1 MTWLAL
7 DTSGD
12 AAAVALARA
21 GAPVTETRIV
31 GARRHAAAV
40 LPLLDDLLRD
50 VGGPAALAGL
60 VVADG
65 PGSFTGLRVGAAI
78 AKALHAACG
87 TPVEVAS
94 GMAARAL
101 IHAPAAGGRVLVALH
116 ALRGEAYAAVFTV
129 AADAVRAEEPP
140 RPVPLAAL
148 GALAAGCAAAVL
160 DLPAAEAAAVTLAD
174 DCVRIVGPAAGPTAR
189 GLLAL
194 RDRRVGVRRL
204 DDVDGWE
211 PVYGRPVEAQ
221 TRWEEAHGRPL
232 PHPDGASR

>member
-1 MTWLAL
+1 MWLAL

-21 GAPVTETRIV
+21 GAAVIESRIV
-31 GARRHAAAV
+31 GARRHAGAL
-40 LPLLDDLLRD
+40 LPLLEELLRD
-50 VGGPAALAGL
+50 AGGPSALRGL

-65 PGSFTGLRVGAAI
+65 PGSFTGLRVGAAV

-87 TPVEVAS
+87 TLIEVGS

-101 IHAPAAGGRVLVALH
+101 VHAPASGGRVLVAVH
-116 ALRGEAYAAVFTV
+116 ALRGEAYAGVFDVRT
-129 AADAVRAEEPP
+129 DAVRAEADP
-140 RPVPLAAL
+140 RPVPLAE
-148 GALAAGCAAAVL
+148 LAGIGTTCDAAVL
-160 DLPAAEAAAVTLAD
+160 DLPEPAAAAVHLPD
-174 DCVRIVGPAAGPTAR
+174 NCVRIVGPAAGPSAR

-194 RDRRVGVRRL
+194 RDRQGGVRRL

-211 PVYGRPVEAQ
+211 PAYGRPVEAQ
-221 TRWEEAHGRPL
+221 TRWEEMHGRPL